1 MIIEHVCF
9 YPGDFAPPTRFHMD
23 TLFWLMTRNEV
34 GHVNIVIG
42 KDPSNNITQD
52 QKAKLWE
59 LLLKSSMA
67 PKASI
72 IKSKDTGPM
81 GEIYNIFSKK
91 PDMAGYIALDESTA
105 RNKELQKKLHKFS
118 NYGFQLVPSQ
128 FKKSSAAMVKAIQEN
143 NKEVI
148 KQLLPEDFHDNLVDA
163 YIDILKVPANDPEA
177 PEEKSSLLNYKQ
189 QYNEM
194 FSDGF
199 WNSVFQP
206 IAEDIDVINEA
217 ISDSAKKKAIEKFK
231 KERPEATEDN
241 IKYYVDKFSNK
252 QGASVIKQ
260 KDIFQYTFDDLEKL
274 IDANFPST
282 TDPVDDGE
290 EVDFS
295 GSEDVVYNENGL
307 LILLGDLKEKCIRYG
322 RGESWCISQPG
333 TRNMFF
339 SYRMRLNEPV
349 FYFVFDEDKPKEDKY
364 SKIVIYIDAN
374 GEYHVA
380 DKDNKGDKKM
390 TWSEIEQIQPKL
402 KGLQKLFK
410 HIPLTAQEKKDYE
423 RFSKNIS
430 DEEYYKLTF
439 DEKEKYIKINQ
450 KLSGKQ
456 IKETPKELIAL
467 YAVTTIGENLPK
479 DIEKQLSPSDQKK
492 LRDNRLIS
500 GDLVALGMIKNL
512 DHLSENEK
520 LEAIKKNGFAI
531 ALMTDPSE
539 ELQLAAVEKDYETLR
554 LIENPTEKVKLTAVK
569 KDGFA
574 IQFIKTGKSE
584 EVKLAAVTRSPRLI
598 ANFKNPSEEMQ
609 LAVIK
614 RDINVIRNIE
624 NPTEKVQLFVIEEDP
639 RYIEDIKNPTEKV
652 KKLAKE
658 LLNKQ

>member
-9 YPGDFAPPTRFHMD
+9 YPGDFAPPSRFHMD

-72 IKSKDTGPM
+72 IKYKDTGPM

-148 KQLLPEDFHDNLVDA
+148 KQLLPEDFHDNMVDA

-295 GSEDVVYNENGL
+295 GSEDVVYNQNGL

-322 RGESWCISQPG
+322 RGESWCISQSG
-333 TRNMFF
+333 TRNMFY
-339 SYRMRLNEPV
+339 SYRMRMNEPV

-364 SKIVIYIDAN
+364 SKIVIYIDKSGN
-374 GEYHVA
+374 YHVA
-380 DKDNKGDKKM
+380 DKNNEGDTEM
-390 TWSEIEQIQPKL
+390 TWTEIEKIQPKL

-410 HIPLTAQEKKDYE
+410 HIPLTAEEKKDYE
-423 RFSKNIS
+423 RFKNRIS
-430 DEEYYKLTF
+430 DEEYSKLTF
-439 DEKEKYIKINQ
+439 DEKEKYIKFGND
-450 KLSGKQ
+450 LSKEQ
-456 IKETPKELIAL
+456 IKNTPKELISL
-467 YAVTTIGENLPK
+467 YAVTSTGINITK
-479 DIEKQLSPSDQKK
+479 DIAQQLSPSD
-492 LRDNRLIS
+492 RDKMYIN
-500 GDLVALGMIKNL
+500 LVI
-512 DHLSENEK
+512 D
-520 LEAIKKNGFAI
+520 
-531 ALMTDPSE
+531 DP
-539 ELQLAAVEKDYETLR
+539 T
-554 LIENPTEKVKLTAVK
+554 LIEY
-569 KDGFA
+569 
-574 IQFIKTGKSE
+574 
-584 EVKLAAVTRSPRLI
+584 
-598 ANFKNPSEEMQ
+598 
-609 LAVIK
+609 
-614 RDINVIRNIE
+614 IE
-624 NPTEKVQLFVIEEDP
+624 NT
-639 RYIEDIKNPTEKV
+639 
-652 KKLAKE
+652 
-658 LLNKQ
+658 